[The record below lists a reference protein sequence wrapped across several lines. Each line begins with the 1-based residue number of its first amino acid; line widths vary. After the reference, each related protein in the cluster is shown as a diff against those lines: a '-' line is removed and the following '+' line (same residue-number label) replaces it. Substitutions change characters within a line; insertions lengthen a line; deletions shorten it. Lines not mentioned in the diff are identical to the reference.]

1 MTGSQIFV
9 LILLL
14 GGAVA
19 FGIFFMGLG
28 FYYRGKNS
36 GNNSRQDENS

>member
-19 FGIFFMGLG
+19 FGIFFAGLG
-28 FYYRGKNS
+28 LYYKGKNS
-36 GNNSRQDENS
+36 DKNSKQ